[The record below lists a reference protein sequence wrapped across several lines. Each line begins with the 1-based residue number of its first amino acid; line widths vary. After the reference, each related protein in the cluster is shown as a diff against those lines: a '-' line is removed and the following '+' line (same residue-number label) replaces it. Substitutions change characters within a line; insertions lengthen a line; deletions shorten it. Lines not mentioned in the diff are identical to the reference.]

1 MELVYIVPRVLFA
14 VAVDGDTVPDLIL
27 DDEHTQ
33 FFQLFAQLFD
43 IETDNSVIQFH
54 IRLMVEHTQRTI
66 DVDFQCCGDTLCLPF
81 LLLPQAVVQITERR
95 HIFRLRVVQILL
107 IDQRQAAVND
117 RLFFRLHAIPCAHN
131 QFAQG
136 KNKVRFH
143 AQRVIIVRIVEVNVH
158 RIDVVLTGGRD
169 MDNLTTQRFHQRIIL
184 SFGVCDDNIV
194 RCGKEY
200 VRDLTLCT
208 ERLTASRC
216 AEDQTVRVF
225 QLLPVC
231 HNHVVG
237 HCIQTIIEGIAL
249 HKKLLRGEGNEDG
262 GGSGGQCALDGN
274 EVICQWQA
282 AHKTL
287 LLQIIQTVQ
296 SAVELLS
303 DTSSLKH
310 STIQLLLGLCC
321 IKEQHRNK
329 EHPLI
334 TTLQII
340 QNLLG
345 LAAISCKVTRNNF
358 HIITRPHSF
367 LLFLDF
373 HTIQVGN
380 FAFDQ
385 FDSFQLI
392 YRLHM
397 NADHQIFV
405 HVQKFGQHLIRQFR
419 GKDVQIGCSTI
430 GVTHHKVLSALE
442 QKTGRGNE
450 VLCGHTALQDAVIAE
465 IELLL
470 FFLMKGFVHDLKP
483 FHAVQRVGFH
493 AQHLEIIENIG
504 FDTLQPGLC
513 FPDTLCFDT
522 ERDVL
527 RPNQT
532 VIALGKLLFQH
543 LRIFHAHIIE
553 LVMLRLNL
561 DDLVV
566 LAHVTLMVD
575 ERQLKADAG
584 IEIVEEVAPAFK
596 DGVFILVLRQLVV
609 NVVESDGFGIQMF
622 LHPADTVAPHFQI
635 WNGTLHSQLLFLLAL
650 FEFPKELLEE
660 AAELRFLL
668 RFTFYQECLLS
679 SGSVLRFPVPAHT
692 GFRPHSGVPQDV

>member
-1 MELVYIVPRVLFA
+1 
-14 VAVDGDTVPDLIL
+14 
-27 DDEHTQ
+27 
-33 FFQLFAQLFD
+33 
-43 IETDNSVIQFH
+43 
-54 IRLMVEHTQRTI
+54 
-66 DVDFQCCGDTLCLPF
+66 
-81 LLLPQAVVQITERR
+81 
-95 HIFRLRVVQILL
+95 
-107 IDQRQAAVND
+107 
-117 RLFFRLHAIPCAHN
+117 
-131 QFAQG
+131 
-136 KNKVRFH
+136 
-143 AQRVIIVRIVEVNVH
+143 
-158 RIDVVLTGGRD
+158 
-169 MDNLTTQRFHQRIIL
+169 MDNLTAQRFHQRIIL
-184 SFGVCDDNIV
+184 SFRICDDNIV

-216 AEDQTVRVF
+216 TKDQTVRVF
-225 QLLPVC
+225 QLLSVC

-237 HCIQTIIEGIAL
+237 HCVQTVIERIAL
-249 HKKLLRGEGNEDG
+249 HKKLLRGERHKDG
-262 GGSGGQCALDGN
+262 GGSGSQCPLDGN
-274 EVICQWQA
+274 EIICQRQA
-282 AHKTL
+282 AHKAL
-287 LLQIIQTVQ
+287 FLQIIQTVQ

-303 DTSSLKH
+303 DASSLKH
-310 STIQLLLGLCC
+310 STIQLLLGLGR
-321 IKEQHRNK
+321 IEEKHRNK
-329 EHPLI
+329 EHTLI
-334 TTLQII
+334 TALQII

-380 FAFDQ
+380 FAFDK

-405 HVQKFGQHLIRQFR
+405 HVQKFDQHLIRQFR

-430 GVTHHKVLSALE
+430 GVTHHKILAALE
-442 QKTGRGNE
+442 QETGRGNE
-450 VLCGHTALQDAVIAE
+450 VFGGHAALQDAVITE

-470 FFLMKGFVHDLKP
+470 FLLMKGFVHDLKP

-493 AQHLEIIENIG
+493 AQHLEIVENIG

-522 ERDVL
+522 KRDVL

-532 VIALGKLLFQH
+532 VVTLGKLLFQH
-543 LRIFHAHIIE
+543 LCIFHTHIIE
-553 LVMLRLNL
+553 LVMLRLDL

-566 LAHVTLMVD
+566 LAHIAFMID
-575 ERQLKADAG
+575 ERQLKADTG
-584 IEIVEEVAPAFK
+584 IEVVEEVAPAFK
-596 DGVFILVLRQLVV
+596 DGVLILVLCQLVV

-635 WNGTLHSQLLFLLAL
+635 WNRTLHGQPLFP
-650 FEFPKELLEE
+650 FVPFGFTKELLEE

-668 RFTFYQECLLS
+668 RFTFYQGCLLS